1 MVATCNL
8 QATWRAG
15 SIGEARLTGG
25 AEGHLSR
32 DGEGELDGGHDE
44 HTLSN
49 FPNLHF
55 LGSWVGQQKGRSAKQ
70 EGGKLC
76 PCVLFPFVLVSL
88 CPRVLFQMR

>member
-70 EGGKLC
+70 EGGELGR
-76 PCVLFPFVLVSL
+76 PCVLKTL
-88 CPRVLFQMR
+88 